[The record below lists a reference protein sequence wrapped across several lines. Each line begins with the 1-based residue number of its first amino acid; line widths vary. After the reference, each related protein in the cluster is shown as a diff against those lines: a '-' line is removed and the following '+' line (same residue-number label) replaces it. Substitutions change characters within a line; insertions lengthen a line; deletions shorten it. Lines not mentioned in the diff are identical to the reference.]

1 MSKYDSGAF
10 TSQVTGKMLKDMDCD
25 WCIIGHSERRHIM
38 KETDDDVAQKTEKAL
53 GDQVNVILC
62 IGETNLEKD

>member
-1 MSKYDSGAF
+1 
-10 TSQVTGKMLKDMDCD
+10 MLKDMDCD

-38 KETDDDVAQKTEKAL
+38 KETDEDVAQKTEKAL